1 MSAHKVYYIHGQGI
15 ILNQQQKGINMDNTA
30 KLAKFQ
36 AAIIRVAEITNQTKW
51 EVAEKLKAKDDWT
64 WFLVLEAEKKI
75 K

>member
-1 MSAHKVYYIHGQGI
+1 
-15 ILNQQQKGINMDNTA
+15 MDNTA